1 MAEKIGIS
9 PWEIR
14 YRNAIR
20 PGGVLPNGQIVGAE
34 TGLVET
40 LEAVK
45 PAFDEAVKA
54 GKPVGLACAMKN
66 AGVGVG
72 STRLWPVQAHR
83 RGGRKASYLRGRV
96 VHWAGTR
103 HGSRANVRNVYAA
116 FA

>member
-1 MAEKIGIS
+1 MTQTCFAIESLLNEMAEKIGIS

-45 PAFDEAVKA
+45 PEFDAA
-54 GKPVGLACAMKN
+54 A
-66 AGVGVG
+66 
-72 STRLWPVQAHR
+72 Q
-83 RGGRKASYLRGRV
+83 
-96 VHWAGTR
+96 
-103 HGSRANVRNVYAA
+103 SR
-116 FA
+116 

>member
-72 STRLWPVQAHR
+72 LPDY
-83 RGGRKASYLRGRV
+83 GRCKLIVEEDEKLHIY
-96 VHWAGTR
+96 AG
-103 HGSRANVRNVYAA
+103 A
-116 FA
+116 